1 MPFDVVDYKYLSQ
14 ALDLAT
20 QGLYTAKPNPVVG
33 CLFVKNNKIIA
44 KGWHKQAGRDH
55 AEIVGLK
62 NCDFEAK
69 GATCYVTLEPCF
81 HYGKTPPCVDALIKA
96 KVARVVIISLDSNKL
111 VSGKSIKKLLE
122 HNIQVDILDALDKN
136 TQEGLNLINR
146 AQEMNKG
153 FIKRMNHNM
162 PWVIS
167 KIAISMDGKI
177 ALKNGYSKWITS
189 EKSRIDVHHLRAQM
203 SAIITTSKT
212 VLQDDARLNPRINL
226 NTDKKLDSEHWP
238 LRVVL
243 DKDLKTN
250 LSNNIYNLPGKVIVF
265 TDKQNIIKSKQDKIQ
280 SFLNKDIKVYDS
292 LELKL
297 LLIFLA
303 KDYQCNTVLFE
314 AGSILNAKLL
324 EKRLIN
330 ELIIYKSPK
339 ILGQDGISMFNI
351 NNITEQQLAMDFNS
365 SLVNN
370 LNYFKLHGAQAIDND
385 VKLTYRL

>member
-1 MPFDVVDYKYLSQ
+1 MHISGKGNFRRELKQPYTVYKGKRKDKPDNFRELKDY
-14 ALDLAT
+14 
-20 QGLYTAKPNPVVG
+20 V
-33 CLFVKNNKIIA
+33 IA
-44 KGWHKQAGRDH
+44 KYKPITKD
-55 AEIVGLK
+55 GL
-62 NCDFEAK
+62 EADDTISIE
-69 GATCYVTLEPCF
+69 ATNYLNNNQL
-81 HYGKTPPCVDALIKA
+81 YMLIT
-96 KVARVVIISLDSNKL
+96 I
-111 VSGKSIKKLLE
+111 
-122 HNIQVDILDALDKN
+122 
-136 TQEGLNLINR
+136 
-146 AQEMNKG
+146 
-153 FIKRMNHNM
+153 
-162 PWVIS
+162 
-167 KIAISMDGKI
+167 
-177 ALKNGYSKWITS
+177 
-189 EKSRIDVHHLRAQM
+189 
-203 SAIITTSKT
+203 
-212 VLQDDARLNPRINL
+212 
-226 NTDKKLDSEHWP
+226 
-238 LRVVL
+238 